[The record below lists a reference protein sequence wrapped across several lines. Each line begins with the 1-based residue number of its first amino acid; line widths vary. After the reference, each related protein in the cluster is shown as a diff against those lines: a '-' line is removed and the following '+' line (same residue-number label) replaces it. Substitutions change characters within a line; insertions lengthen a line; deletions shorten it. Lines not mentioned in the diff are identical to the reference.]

1 MKNVINLLRDR
12 VLYYPPLITLLL
24 AVLLGTATAMADTVS
39 GNVSDDT
46 GEPLIGAT
54 VQLKGAHGVAA
65 ATDIDGNYT
74 LKVPDA
80 KKGVLV
86 FSYIGMD
93 PKEVAIN
100 GQATINVV
108 LTTNTTQL
116 DEVVV
121 VGYGQQKK
129 ASIVGA
135 ITQASGEV
143 LERAGGVS
151 SVGAALTGN
160 LPGVVTMASSGMP
173 GEEDPE
179 IIIRSQSSWNNS
191 SPLVLVDGIE
201 REMSSV
207 DISSVANISVLKDA
221 SATAVYGVK
230 GANGVIL
237 ITTKRGE
244 EGSAKVHAKA
254 NMTAK
259 VASKLPEKYDAYDSY
274 LLRNRAIHRELLVP
288 GNDSWNDMLPMS
300 MIDKYRNPLN
310 AEEWDRY
317 PNVDWEDF
325 LFKDAA
331 FSYNA
336 SVDVSGGTKLVKYYA
351 AVDFLHEGDLFKTF
365 ENNRGYKPGFGF
377 NRVNVRSNL
386 DFSLTPTTKLTVNLF
401 GSNGVK
407 QIPYQA
413 GKWDVT
419 DSGYW
424 NAAYKTAPGAMRPI
438 YSDGTWGFYA
448 PRDADVP
455 NSAKNL
461 ATSGVDKRTTT
472 KINSDIILGQDLDFL
487 TKGLHFQGRL
497 SLDYT
502 FVEGRRG
509 INDLYNAI
517 QSKWV
522 DPLTGV
528 VQYKEEMDPGT
539 QLDFNDGIYW
549 TNSKGEVF
557 LDRTFRKVYYAF
569 QFDYNRMFG
578 KNEVTAM
585 AAFNREDYAKGNEF
599 HHYRED
605 WVFRATYNYD
615 YRYFFEFNGA
625 YNGSEKFGSNNRF
638 DFFPSFSLGWRLSQE
653 PFMRQLTWID
663 QIKFRGSWGRV
674 GDDSAGGR
682 WLYRD
687 QYVYGGNTVMG
698 WTDPNNTPYTFYRIS
713 VLGNPDITWEKVE
726 KRNIGLDYGFLNGLV
741 AGSVDIF
748 SDKRT
753 DIFMSGN
760 SRAIPSY
767 FGAEAPAANLGRV
780 DSKGYELEIRLNYPI
795 NKDTRI
801 WLNASMTHATNEV
814 KFRDDKPLLPSYL
827 KQAGHAIGQNYDY
840 LDAGT
845 IRTWDDMY
853 GATMWGSN
861 PNNRLP
867 GDYKIIDFNS
877 DGVIDTYDR
886 APNYYT
892 GVPQNTYNATLGFE
906 WKGFS
911 AFVQFYGVNNVT
923 REVTFPTFANTNVVA
938 YVEGDYWTPTVDGL
952 PMPRWTTKTDPAAS
966 GTRYKYDGSY
976 VRLKNAEVSYRIP
989 NKLTRKIGVNSCRVY
1004 VNGDNL
1010 WLWTKMPD
1018 DREGNLGGY
1027 GSTNGAYPTVR
1038 RFNLGIDI
1046 TL

>member
-1 MKNVINLLRDR
+1 MKNVANLHHSL
-12 VLYYPPLITLLL
+12 VMLLL
-24 AVLLGTATAMADTVS
+24 VLLFGTATAMADTVK
-39 GNVSDDT
+39 GTVVDDT

-54 VQLKGAHGVAA
+54 VQLKGTPGVAT

-74 LKVPDA
+74 IKLPDTQ
-80 KKGVLV
+80 KNVLV

-93 PKEVAIN
+93 PKEVQVN
-100 GQATINVV
+100 GQTTINVT
-108 LTTNTTQL
+108 LLTNTTQL

-160 LPGVVTMASSGMP
+160 LPGVITTASSGMP

-191 SPLVLVDGIE
+191 APLILVDGIE

-244 EGSAKVHAKA
+244 EGNAKVHARA

-259 VASKLPEKYDAYDSY
+259 VASKLPKKYDSY
-274 LLRNRAIHRELLVP
+274 DSYMIRNRAIQRELMVP
-288 GNDSWNDMLPMS
+288 GNDAWADMLPMS
-300 MIDKYRNPLN
+300 MIEKYRDPLN

-317 PNVDWEDF
+317 PNVDWEDY

-336 SVDVSGGTKLVKYYA
+336 SVDVTGGTKLVKYYA

-365 ENNRGYKPGFGF
+365 ENNRGYKTGFGF

-401 GSNGVK
+401 GSNGRK
-407 QIPYQA
+407 QAPYQRNS
-413 GKWDVT
+413 WDPT

-424 NAAYKTAPGAMRPI
+424 NAAYKTSPAAMRPI
-438 YSDGTWGFYA
+438 YSNGVWGYYA
-448 PRDADVP
+448 PREADVP
-455 NSAKNL
+455 NSAFNI
-461 ATSGVDKRTTT
+461 ATNGVEKRTTT
-472 KINSDIILGQDLDFL
+472 KINSDFVLGQDLDFI
-487 TKGLHFQGRL
+487 TKGLHVQGRL

-509 INDLYNAI
+509 INDLDNNA
-517 QSKWV
+517 QKMWV
-522 DPLTGV
+522 DPLTGAV
-528 VQYKEEMDPGT
+528 KYKYETDEGT
-539 QLDFNDGIYW
+539 QLDYNDGIYW
-549 TNSKGEVF
+549 STSKGEVF
-557 LDRTFRKVYYAF
+557 LDKTFRKVYYAF
-569 QFDYNRMFG
+569 QLDYARQFG
-578 KNEVTAM
+578 KHEVTAM
-585 AAFNREDYAKGNEF
+585 GAFNRENYATGNEF

-605 WVFRATYNYD
+605 WVFRTTYNFD
-615 YRYFFEFNGA
+615 SRYFFEFNGA

-638 DFFPSFSLGWRLSQE
+638 DFFPSFSLGWRLSEE
-653 PFMRQLTWID
+653 PFMRNLTWID
-663 QIKFRGSWGRV
+663 QIKFRGSWGKV

-682 WLYRD
+682 WLYSD
-687 QYVYGGNTVMG
+687 QYVSGGNVMMG
-698 WTDPNNTPYTFYRIS
+698 SINPANTPYTFYRIS
-713 VLGNPDITWEKVE
+713 VLGNSDITWEKVE
-726 KRNIGLDYGFLNGLV
+726 KRNLGLDYGFLNGLV

-748 SDKRT
+748 ADKRT
-753 DIFMSGN
+753 DIFIDGGRRS
-760 SRAIPSY
+760 IPSY
-767 FGAEAPAANLGRV
+767 FGANAPAANLGRV
-780 DSKGYELEIRLNYPI
+780 NSKGYELELRLNYPI
-795 NKDTRI
+795 NRDLRV

-814 KFRDDKPLLPSYL
+814 KFQDDAPLLPAYQ
-827 KQAGHAIGQNYDY
+827 KKAGHAINQRTDY
-840 LDAGT
+840 IDAGT
-845 IRTWDDMY
+845 IRNWDDLY
-853 GATMWGSN
+853 GAPMWSSN
-861 PNNRLP
+861 ANNRLP
-867 GDYKIIDFNS
+867 GDYSIIDFNA
-877 DGVIDTYDR
+877 DGIIDQYDK
-886 APNYYT
+886 APYGYSS
-892 GVPQNTYNATLGFE
+892 VPQNTYNATLGFE

-923 REVTFPTFANTNVVA
+923 REVYFPTLENSNVVA
-938 YVEGDYWTPTVDGL
+938 YEEGAYWTPTVDGL
-952 PMPRWTTKTDPAAS
+952 PMPRWTTRADVAAR
-966 GTRYKYDGSY
+966 GTRYTYDGSY

-989 NKLTRKIGVNSCRVY
+989 AKFTKKIGVSNCRVY
-1004 VNGDNL
+1004 LNGDNL
-1010 WLWTKMPD
+1010 LLWTKMPD
-1018 DREGNLGGY
+1018 DREANLGGFD
-1027 GSTNGAYPTVR
+1027 STNGAYPTVR